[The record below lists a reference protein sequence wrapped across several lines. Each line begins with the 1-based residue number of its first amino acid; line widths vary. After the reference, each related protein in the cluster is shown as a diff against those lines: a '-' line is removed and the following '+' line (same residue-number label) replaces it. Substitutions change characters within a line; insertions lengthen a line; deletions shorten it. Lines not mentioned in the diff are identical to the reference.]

1 MLYNIIQSNLL
12 KSNYKMENDNFESY
26 SNLLL
31 LLIDMEQK
39 VYEFIYLFI
48 YICNLSVQNTP
59 WKYYWC
65 DIALSYFYQYK
76 RNWTL
81 VILFLFF

>member
-1 MLYNIIQSNLL
+1 MLYNIIIQSNLL

-39 VYEFIYLFI
+39 VMYEFIYLFI
-48 YICNLSVQNTP
+48 
-59 WKYYWC
+59 
-65 DIALSYFYQYK
+65 
-76 RNWTL
+76 
-81 VILFLFF
+81 